1 MKLPATNPR
10 DDPSALWALQIE
22 LLSTAETFLGP
33 RDVSKKIYQPQFT
46 GGVPCIRNTPELDGA
61 FGELSRAAESYWP
74 TAVFEMA
81 HETVHLLNPITGNT
95 NNLEEGVAVAFSLEV
110 QSSYGI
116 HVPLKM
122 QSYNYAFSLCLGLSR
137 GPLAAGK
144 KVRERVGAL
153 SNATTQDLRQL
164 FPNVDKGVLGNLAEA
179 FVRNPS

>member
-22 LLSTAETFLGP
+22 LLSTAEAFLGP

-74 TAVFEMA
+74 TA
-81 HETVHLLNPITGNT
+81 
-95 NNLEEGVAVAFSLEV
+95 LEV

-137 GPLAAGK
+137 GPLPAGK